1 MRYPLGQSVTV
12 LQWQLAQA
20 ALYDGWT
27 RFVFCQGRVSDPV
40 CVCSAMVPVQVA
52 YRRRKV

>member
-27 RFVFCQGRVSDPV
+27 RFVFCQADIRGLEHGS
-40 CVCSAMVPVQVA
+40 VQVA
-52 YRRRKV
+52 YRRRRV